1 MVHSWLERMRKEE
14 EEGGSDGYVLPTPI
28 KDLVSNAPPAPRTPQ
43 YIDVVRDYLGD
54 LDETSMNLTV
64 PEHPVTVNR
73 IAQAYGAVV
82 SVSSLPEQASPVWRL
97 WA

>member
-1 MVHSWLERMRKEE
+1 VDTCTAMEPTQRPSSKMVHSWLERMRKEE

-28 KDLVSNAPPAPRTPQ
+28 KP
-43 YIDVVRDYLGD
+43 
-54 LDETSMNLTV
+54 
-64 PEHPVTVNR
+64 PVTVNR